1 VAASGV
7 EFWPG
12 LVRTSAL
19 GGPPPI
25 PRSVCTRDH
34 VSVMR
39 GITMDGRLSTL
50 VREAVRDSRD
60 SVLCLTPLLPHV
72 SEHLLVS
79 WDGSPIPKGHVRTF
93 VAEGGARPIHLAPL
107 PPYASDLHPGE
118 GVWHQW
124 KNGARRNLCCLNRAH
139 LRREL
144 SLALKRLRRKPHVLT
159 ACVAQAG
166 LSGETYVLHATVCK
180 NLRLPHLHGCFR
192 QRLRAHQLSYR
203 LIHLPAHTALV

>member
-1 VAASGV
+1 VGQYCYFKSGSCIYFV
-7 EFWPG
+7 GISIACEVGSQYPSLLNSDAG
-12 LVRTSAL
+12 SAHISLVCSQ
-19 GGPPPI
+19 
-25 PRSVCTRDH
+25 
-34 VSVMR
+34 
-39 GITMDGRLSTL
+39 

-144 SLALKRLRRKPHVLT
+144 GLALKRLRRKPHVLT